1 MNPIQPLTV
10 ILPLLYLTA
19 ASLYGMAY
27 AGDRQPTWSGRARRT
42 TVFVAMGLHGWL
54 FVEHAR
60 ATGVFPIQGVTLTI
74 SAVALTTALL
84 FRLLTL
90 RTPQAAVESLVLACV
105 GLLQLVAS
113 CFGPLSPN
121 LAAAP
126 QDAIAILH
134 ILMMLL
140 ASAALIL
147 SGAYGWLHRVQ
158 YSQVQRR
165 AFGSIFR
172 NLPPLETLS
181 NMVRQ
186 TALAGF
192 LCLTLGLNVGIG
204 LGHARPE
211 ANFHYADP
219 QVILV
224 TGLWL
229 YFGLIAFSR
238 RIPGLNARRTS
249 SMAIGGLLALLVSL
263 GLMATSLSFH
273 DF

>member
-1 MNPIQPLTV
+1 MSPIQSITV
-10 ILPLLYLTA
+10 VLPLLYFA
-19 ASLYGMAY
+19 GASLYGMAY
-27 AGDRQPTWSGRARRT
+27 AGDRQPTWSGRTRQIV
-42 TVFVAMGLHGWL
+42 VFLAMSLHGWL
-54 FVEHAR
+54 FLEHAW
-60 ATGVFPIQGVTLTI
+60 AVGAFPVQGVALTT

-84 FRLLTL
+84 FRLLTM
-90 RTPQAAVESLVLACV
+90 RAPQAAVESLILSCV
-105 GLLQLVAS
+105 GLLQLSAS
-113 CFGPLSPN
+113 CFGPMAPDST
-121 LAAAP
+121 ATP

-147 SGAYGWLHRVQ
+147 SGACGWLHLLQ
-158 YSQVQRR
+158 YKQVQQR

-172 NLPPLETLS
+172 NLPPLEALS

-186 TALAGF
+186 TAMAGF
-192 LCLTLGLNVGIG
+192 ACLTLGLNVGIG

-211 ANFHYADP
+211 HEFHYADP

-238 RIPGLNARRTS
+238 RIPGLSARRAS
-249 SMAIGGLLALLVSL
+249 SMAIGGLLALLASL
-263 GLMATSLSFH
+263 ALMTTNLSFH